1 MKKVYKTI
9 LIGAVIMGGGIMVIE
24 LLNIG
29 PTWAHWIGFN
39 GGIIYCLIINDD
51 RHAS

>member
-24 LLNIG
+24 LLNIEHYKG
-29 PTWAHWIGFN
+29 KLA
-39 GGIIYCLIINDD
+39 
-51 RHAS
+51 